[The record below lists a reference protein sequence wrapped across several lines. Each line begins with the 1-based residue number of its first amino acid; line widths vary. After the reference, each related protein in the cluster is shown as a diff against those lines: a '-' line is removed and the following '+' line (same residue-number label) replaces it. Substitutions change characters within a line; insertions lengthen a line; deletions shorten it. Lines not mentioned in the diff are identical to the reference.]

1 MEDSWSNVGGC
12 SWKHPFN
19 KEKRAE
25 CEETYFQ
32 KKEGS
37 AKTIKANADLT
48 LAQAAYEKATKTDES
63 GWSPLAVGGVIVGSL
78 LAIGLMVVIIKRVG
92 GK

>member
-1 MEDSWSNVGGC
+1 MNNEWSNIGGC

-19 KEKRAE
+19 KDKRTECEALYLEKR
-25 CEETYFQ
+25 
-32 KKEGS
+32 EGG
-37 AKTIKANADLT
+37 AKNIKAQADLT